1 MNSANDAAP
10 GEALTWLLHPDQ
22 MHSWADLAGQPAMP
36 PPCSGVYGWYFDR
49 LPAAVPVADCHK
61 VGDWT
66 LAYVGISPKAPPTN
80 GKPPSKQ
87 HLRQRVRYHF
97 RGNAEGSTLR
107 LTLGTLLAADL
118 GIQLRRVGSGKRMTF
133 AAGEAR
139 LTAWL
144 EVHARAVWVE
154 HATPWTLE
162 HTILKAV
169 SLPLNLQDNWD
180 HPFHPALST
189 IRKQAKAEASGL
201 PTLPRDEWTTCD

>member
-1 MNSANDAAP
+1 MNQTSNAEP
-10 GEALTWLLHPDQ
+10 GEEFGWLLRPVLLR
-22 MHSWADLAGQPAMP
+22 SWADLAGDPVMP
-36 PPCSGVYGWYFDR
+36 PPCSGVYGWYFDG
-49 LPAAVPVADCHK
+49 LPAAVPMGDCHK
-61 VGDWT
+61 VGEWT
-66 LAYVGISPKAPPTN
+66 LAYVGISPKAPPMN

-144 EVHARAVWVE
+144 EKHARVVWVD

-162 HTILKAV
+162 HAILKAV
-169 SLPLNLQDNWD
+169 SLPLNLQDNG
-180 HPFHPALST
+180 HHVFHSALSE
-189 IRKQAKAEASGL
+189 IRKQAKAEATLL
-201 PTLPRDEWTTCD
+201 PVVPG